1 MIDAEN
7 KVPMMFRAQVE
18 GRCQL
23 QRIRRGQDKQDVQ
36 IWTEQWIDKA
46 EAHPPTFDSSVQSR
60 SYPITWRF
68 ITNGGQDD
76 DIIRPVIGA
85 RGVPFYPGSSMKGL
99 FRRAAQQ
106 LEQEKEIDLGS
117 CDRFCGSSADLSPGI
132 LRFHGGYPTSRQWT
146 EKLVDIIHPQKSWQV
161 QETDTRKKAGGAFAQ
176 ISLYKPELNFGIS
189 STTPLPLP
197 EKEWTTIWKI
207 WETALSMGIGCRV
220 AAGYGQVQSQGNSNV
235 LFRCRI
241 KGQGLASKSLD
252 QSLEFRPNIFRA
264 ALRSHALRI
273 FGGLTDERNAESLV
287 DTLFGGIQNK
297 EAKWGLLAMQFYEQ
311 TLDLNANKGTY
322 NVVGD
327 LSWQLTQQI
336 SAKALTALKELVKRL
351 MQFAMVL
358 GGFGKAWRR
367 ADHRLFLENYQR
379 QIIGCHWQWYG
390 QKSLIVH
397 NPVRKL
403 DQVTTCIEKLQEA
416 AQNWMQLQ
424 GCTPKPDRSADWRE
438 SWHPDNV
445 QVWGRFA
452 ERKED
457 SQAIRWFHDQ
467 PYSYRYQ
474 GTQEIPLHIYR
485 TSVTGRV
492 YDRDKDGPRNDENLT
507 QIGRIWH
514 RMHPVVLKD
523 PDPENPRKFIP
534 RTTPAYLEL
543 LTVFPDNTSDFDQF
557 LTFLDSKQ
565 TDFQRL
571 WGNP

>member
-1 MIDAEN
+1 MPTITDASQ

-23 QRIRRGQDKQDVQ
+23 QRIDPRRRGYDKQDVQ
-36 IWTEQWIDKA
+36 IWTDQWIDKA
-46 EAHPPTFDSSVQSR
+46 EPHPPTFSASVQSR

-76 DIIRPVIGA
+76 GIIRPVIGA

-106 LEQEKEIDLGS
+106 LEQAKEIEYGS

-146 EKLVDIIHPQKSWQV
+146 EKLVDIIHPQKTWQV
-161 QETDTRKKAGGAFAQ
+161 QEPDTRKKSGGAFAQ

-189 STTPLPLP
+189 SATPLSDS
-197 EKEWTTIWKI
+197 EWATIWKI

-220 AAGYGQVQSQGNSNV
+220 AAGYGQVQSQIANV

-252 QSLEFRPNIFRA
+252 SSLEFRPNIFRA
-264 ALRSHALRI
+264 ALRGHASRI

-297 EAKWGLLAMQFYEQ
+297 NAKWGLLVMQFKEQ
-311 TLDLNANKGTY
+311 TLDLNTQKGTY
-322 NVVGD
+322 SVMGD
-327 LSWQLTQQI
+327 LSWQLTQPI
-336 SAKALTALKELVKRL
+336 STEAQTALKELVKRL

-367 ADHRLFLENYQR
+367 ADHRLFLEDYEKQL
-379 QIIGCHWQWYG
+379 IGCHWQWAG
-390 QKSLIVH
+390 RNSPIVH

-403 DQVTTCIEKLQEA
+403 EHVTTCIEKLQEA
-416 AQNWMQLQ
+416 AQNWMQIQ
-424 GCTPKPDRSADWRE
+424 GCKPKPDQAVDWRE
-438 SWHPDNV
+438 SWHPGNV

-452 ERKED
+452 ESRED
-457 SQAIRWFHDQ
+457 SQAIRWFHNK
-467 PYSYRYQ
+467 PYSYRYE
-474 GTQEIPLHIYR
+474 GKQEVPLKIKG
-485 TSVTGRV
+485 TSVTG
-492 YDRDKDGPRNDENLT
+492 KLN
-507 QIGRIWH
+507 QIGRVWH
-514 RMHPVVLKD
+514 RMYPVVLKK
-523 PDPENPRKFIP
+523 PDPENAEKFVPRI
-534 RTTPAYLEL
+534 TPAYLEL

-557 LTFLDSKQ
+557 LTFLDSNQ

>member
-23 QRIRRGQDKQDVQ
+23 QRIDPRRRGHDKQDVQ

-46 EAHPPTFDSSVQSR
+46 EAHPPTFESSVQSH
-60 SYPITWRF
+60 SYSISWRF

-76 DIIRPVIGA
+76 GIIRPVIGA

-106 LEQEKEIDLGS
+106 LEQAQEIEHGS
-117 CDRFCGSSADLSPGI
+117 CDRLCGSSADLSPGI

-161 QETDTRKKAGGAFAQ
+161 QEPDTRNKAGGAFAQ
-176 ISLYKPELNFGIS
+176 ISLYKPELKFGIS
-189 STTPLPLP
+189 STASLSDT
-197 EKEWTTIWKI
+197 EWDNIWKI
-207 WETALSMGIGCRV
+207 WETALSKGIGCRIT
-220 AAGYGQVQSQGNSNV
+220 AGYGQVQSQGNSNA

-252 QSLEFRPNIFRA
+252 SSLEFRPNIFRA
-264 ALRSHALRI
+264 ALRGHALRM

-297 EAKWGLLAMQFYEQ
+297 EAKWGLLSMQFNEH
-311 TLDLNANKGTY
+311 TLDLNTQKGTY
-322 NVVGD
+322 SVVGD
-327 LSWQLTQQI
+327 LSWQLTQTL
-336 SAKALTALKELVKRL
+336 SAEAQTALKELIKRL

-367 ADHRLFLENYQR
+367 ADHRLFLEDYER
-379 QIIGCHWQWYG
+379 QIIGCHWQWAG
-390 QKSLIVH
+390 RNSPLIH
-397 NPVRKL
+397 NPARKL
-403 DQVTTCIEKLQEA
+403 DQVTICIEKLKEA

-424 GCTPKPDRSADWRE
+424 GCKPNPTRFADWRE

-452 ERKED
+452 ESRED
-457 SQAIRWFHDQ
+457 SQAIRWFHDK
-467 PYSYRYQ
+467 PYSYRYV
-474 GTQEIPLHIYR
+474 GEQEVPLKIKG
-485 TSVTGRV
+485 TSVTG
-492 YDRDKDGPRNDENLT
+492 KLN
-507 QIGRIWH
+507 QIGRSWH
-514 RMHPVVLKD
+514 RMYPVVLKK
-523 PDPENPRKFIP
+523 PDPENAEKFIP
-534 RTTPAYLEL
+534 RITPAYLEL

-557 LTFLDSKQ
+557 LTFLESNQ

>member
-1 MIDAEN
+1 MTNIVKAD

-23 QRIRRGQDKQDVQ
+23 QRIDPRRKGYDKQDVQ

-46 EAHPPTFDSSVQSR
+46 EAHPPTFDSSVQNR

-76 DIIRPVIGA
+76 GIIRPVIGA

-106 LEQEKEIDLGS
+106 LEQAQEIGRGS
-117 CDRFCGSSADLSPGI
+117 CDRLCGSSADLSPGI

-189 STTPLPLP
+189 STTTLLDT
-197 EKEWTTIWKI
+197 EWTTIWKI

-220 AAGYGQVQSQGNSNV
+220 AAGYGQVQSQVSNT

-241 KGQGLASKSLD
+241 KGQGLASKGLD
-252 QSLEFRPNIFRA
+252 NSLEFRPNLFRA
-264 ALRSHALRI
+264 ALRGHALRI
-273 FGGLTDERNAESLV
+273 FGGLTDERNAEALV

-297 EAKWGLLAMQFYEQ
+297 DAKWGLLAMQFNEH
-311 TLDLNANKGTY
+311 TLDLNAQKGTY
-322 NVVGD
+322 SVMGD
-327 LSWQLTQQI
+327 LSWQLTQSI
-336 SAKALTALKELVKRL
+336 STEAQTALKELIKRL

-367 ADHRLFLENYQR
+367 ADHRLFLEDYEK
-379 QIIGCHWQWYG
+379 QIIGCHWQWAG
-390 QKSLIVH
+390 RNSPIVH

-403 DQVTTCIEKLQEA
+403 EQITTCIEKLQEA

-424 GCTPKPDRSADWRE
+424 GCKPEPDRSADWRE

-452 ERKED
+452 ESRED
-457 SQAIRWFHDQ
+457 SQAIRWFHDK
-467 PYSYRYQ
+467 PYSYGYE
-474 GTQEIPLHIYR
+474 GKQEVPLKIKG
-485 TSVTGRV
+485 TSVTG
-492 YDRDKDGPRNDENLT
+492 KLN

-514 RMHPVVLKD
+514 RMYPVVLKK
-523 PDPENPRKFIP
+523 PDPENAEKFIP
-534 RTTPAYLEL
+534 KIIPAYLEL

-557 LTFLDSKQ
+557 LTFLESNQ

-571 WGNP
+571 WGNQ